1 MLVVEMCQ
9 AMAGTRGPYTLRTR
23 AARMASTRQAITEA
37 AVALHQEVGP
47 LATSVAAIAARAGLS
62 RPTIY
67 AHFPDDRSLLVACT
81 AHYLGLHQ
89 PPDPSD
95 WRAIPDPIVR
105 LRHGLAE
112 IYRFWTEVEPMAAP
126 VMRDHAADP
135 AREIGTGFIAWSDAC
150 CDVLLDAW
158 AIPSGRRRRVAGVVG
173 HATRFETWRS
183 LVRDSHLTR
192 TEAIDTMAAAI
203 VSTL

>member
-1 MLVVEMCQ
+1 
-9 AMAGTRGPYTLRTR
+9 
-23 AARMASTRQAITEA
+23 MASTRQAITEA

-47 LATSVAAIAARAGLS
+47 LATSVAAIAERAGLS

-67 AHFPDDRSLLVACT
+67 AHFPDDESLLVACT

-95 WRAIPDPIVR
+95 WRAIADPMVR
-105 LRHGLAE
+105 FRHGLAE
-112 IYRFWTEVEPMAAP
+112 IYRFWAEVEPMAAS
-126 VMRDHAADP
+126 VLRDHAADP
-135 AREIGTGFIAWSDAC
+135 AREIGIGFIAWSDTC
-150 CDVLLDAW
+150 RDGLVDAW
-158 AIPSGRRRRVAGVVG
+158 AIPSGRRRVAGVVG

-183 LVRDSHLTR
+183 LVRHGHLTQ
-192 TEAIDTMAAAI
+192 TEAIETMAAAI